1 MAEKFS
7 EASPTV
13 VSESSRSIIKAKWF
27 WVRPLL
33 RRVIEKIM
41 FTDDGVGL
49 LQRIPAV
56 NTFNVDESGLTVCQK
71 TDKFIFCEI
80 SYNSSSVSFCEL
92 VAVAAVQKMGLR

>member
-1 MAEKFS
+1 
-7 EASPTV
+7 
-13 VSESSRSIIKAKWF
+13 
-27 WVRPLL
+27 
-33 RRVIEKIM
+33 M

-49 LQRIPAV
+49 LLLQRIPAV
-56 NTFNVDESGLTVCQK
+56 NIMNVYEPGLTVCQK